1 VSCGQDQ
8 QTNELDLLQG
18 LAIVSSKRQRPG
30 GKGQPSQTTRLG
42 NGGPTLRARA
52 RLTGV

>member
-18 LAIVSSKRQRPG
+18 QAIVSSKRQPM
-30 GKGQPSQTTRLG
+30 QTKRLG
-42 NGGPTLRARA
+42 NGGPTIRARA
-52 RLTGV
+52 RLAGV